1 MIKSNLFQ
9 CFAVWL
15 ITLGASNIPAVLL
28 IKAEEYT
35 FLAVIYSLLTTAWS
49 ILLLPMY
56 TGMKLF
62 YLELSDGNGADLNNL
77 IHPYTNGSM
86 LEIIKARLLSILY
99 IFLGVICFVIPGI
112 YLALKYAMIEYVI
125 ADDKEM
131 KYDAAMKRSGEIM
144 KNQKGRLIV
153 LVLSFIPWFLLVGI
167 TLGIAFVYVGP
178 YFEATMVN
186 FYKDIKLKKEREAAD
201 FQ

>member
-1 MIKSNLFQ
+1 MLRRLADNLGGVQHSRRIAYQSRRIYFLGRYL
-9 CFAVWL
+9 FAAHHRL
-15 ITLGASNIPAVLL
+15 
-28 IKAEEYT
+28 EY
-35 FLAVIYSLLTTAWS
+35 FAFAHVYGNEI
-49 ILLLPMY
+49 
-56 TGMKLF
+56 F

-131 KYDAAMKRSGEIM
+131 KYDAAMKRSGGIM